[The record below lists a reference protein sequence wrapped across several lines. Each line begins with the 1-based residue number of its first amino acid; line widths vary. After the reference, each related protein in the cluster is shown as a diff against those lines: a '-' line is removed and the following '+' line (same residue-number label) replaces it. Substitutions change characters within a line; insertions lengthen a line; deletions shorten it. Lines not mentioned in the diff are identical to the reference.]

1 MTEREF
7 EDHVLCM
14 KMNGFTVLPG
24 MLTPGECAEAQSALE
39 RLTDEERDL
48 PGAPVGA
55 HGMQV
60 YNLMNKA
67 RVFERVYQIPPLL
80 RVIRHFLG
88 DDAVLSSTQAHIVYP
103 GAPDQGL
110 HSDGSQTG
118 PNYAVSAADGDRRI
132 TSHVLAFNVVFC
144 ISDYT
149 RQNGATRV
157 VPGSHR
163 IDALGVPRGRVPGEF
178 VVEAE
183 RGSVV
188 MFNISTWHGSSEHTG
203 DAPRYAVM
211 TPWRRRW
218 LRAEVDL
225 GRMVNPDVLARA
237 GEDGPTIFG
246 IPAREPTVDRWKWDW
261 NKGEPKPEWQ

>member
-1 MTEREF
+1 MTDQEF
-7 EDHVLCM
+7 SDHVLQLQ
-14 KMNGFTVLPG
+14 MNGFTVLPG
-24 MLTPGECAEAQSALE
+24 MLTSDECDEAQGALE
-39 RLTDEERDL
+39 RLVEEERDL
-48 PGAPVGA
+48 PHAPVGP
-55 HGMQV
+55 HGVQI
-60 YNLMNKA
+60 YNLLNKG

-88 DDAVLSSTQAHIVYP
+88 DDAVLSSTQAHIVFP

-118 PNYAVSAADGDRRI
+118 PNQALSRADGDRRI

-149 RQNGATRV
+149 RQNGATRI
-157 VPGSHR
+157 VPGSHKVDPLAVPHGR
-163 IDALGVPRGRVPGEF
+163 IPGEF
-178 VVEAE
+178 VVAAE

-225 GRMVNPDVLARA
+225 GRMVHPDVLARA
-237 GEDGPTIFG
+237 GEEGPTIFG
-246 IPAREPTVDRWKWDW
+246 IPAREPYVDRWKWDW
-261 NKGEPKPEWQ
+261 SKGQPKPEWQ